1 MNLTN
6 KLKRKLHD
14 RRGVSTYVAILIGIL
29 ILVSLLALA
38 LETYGIYMTKKDCE
52 EVAGEISRY
61 VELKGAYDSVA
72 RSEFNRL
79 CNVAKLDATLEV
91 TSSGDIQLE
100 DEFTV
105 IVKTTEHLFTIPV
118 ELQGRA
124 TGRSE
129 VYHK

>member
-1 MNLTN
+1 MNPLI
-6 KLKRKLHD
+6 KLKQKLRD
-14 RRGVSTYVAILIGIL
+14 RRGMSSYIAVLVGIIILI
-29 ILVSLLALA
+29 SLLALA

-52 EVAGEISRY
+52 EVAGEVSRY
-61 VELKGAYDSVA
+61 IELKGSYDSVA

-79 CNVAKLDATLEV
+79 CDVAKLDATIEV
-91 TSSGDIQLE
+91 TKSGSIQLE

-105 IVKTTEHLFTIPV
+105 IVKTTDYLFSLPV